1 MDKENYL
8 AFCKAE
14 LRSVFENTKAGKPND
29 KLKYRVEGLF
39 HAAKLLGLLTADQ
52 ANAIIESEHQA
63 VFGESVSERLK
74 RKNQLKQLRESDPD
88 AYFNIPT
95 VERL

>member
-8 AFCKAE
+8 VFCKAE
-14 LRSVFENTKAGKPND
+14 LRSVFLSTKAGKPDN

-39 HAAKLLGLLTADQ
+39 HAAKLLGLLSTEQ

-74 RKNQLKQLRESDPD
+74 RKTQLKQLKESDPS
-88 AYFNIPT
+88 
-95 VERL
+95 LS

>member
-1 MDKENYL
+1 MDNESYL
-8 AFCKAE
+8 VFCKAE
-14 LRSVFENTKAGKPND
+14 LRSVFENTKAGKPDD

-39 HAAKLLGLLTADQ
+39 HAAKLLGILSTEQ
-52 ANAIIESEHQA
+52 ASAIIESEHQA

-74 RKNQLKQLRESDPD
+74 RKTQLKQLKESDLE

-95 VERL
+95 IERL